1 MEKLPRSFFGV
12 KWPVVYRSVHCE
24 PQQFEPIKCHG
35 GVVTAVWMIGT
46 KIKTQFT
53 FRNIPNFFIKIGPQQ
68 FISKISKPSI
78 SDLTCF
84 TAIYFLKFLFG
95 CSVEYAK
102 GKEQAFPTKSF
113 QIVPRWHGN
122 VKFNLFARR
131 LVGIYTYIQNNEW

>member
-24 PQQFEPIKCHG
+24 PQQFEPIKWHG
-35 GVVTAVWMIGT
+35 GVVTAVRMIGT

-53 FRNIPNFFIKIGPQQ
+53 FRNILNFFIKIGPQQ

-84 TAIYFLKFLFG
+84 TAIYFLKYLFG

-113 QIVPRWHGN
+113 QIVPRWHYN
-122 VKFNLFARR
+122 VTFNLFAR